1 MVPADSHRVP
11 RAPRYSGC
19 RLAAP
24 TLRIRGCHPLRRH
37 FPEASA
43 RVARARCRGPTTPR
57 GRRHRPRFGLLPVR
71 SPLLGESLLFS
82 LPGGTK
88 MFQFPPFASEAML
101 PRMTALQAA
110 GLSHSETRGSKVI
123 CTSPRIFA
131 AYRVLHRLR
140 EPRHPPCALSYFSYR
155 HARKISGRRS
165 YFQLDLAGS
174 KRARGPRHSYIYY
187 SLACP
192 TCQRSCAESCDR
204 CRRTDW
210 LRLSCSAWWR
220 ITDSNR

>member
-19 RLAAP
+19 RLAAL

-88 MFQFPPFASEAML
+88 MFQFPPFAS
-101 PRMTALQAA
+101 AA
-110 GLSHSETRGSKVI
+110 VRCGWPPFRRPGCPIRRPAGQRSFAPHRGLSQLIASFIASVSQGI
-123 CTSPRIFA
+123 
-131 AYRVLHRLR
+131 
-140 EPRHPPCALSYFSYR
+140 R
-155 HARKISGRRS
+155 HAPLHA
-165 YFQLDLAGS
+165 FLATADLAQP
-174 KRARGPRHSYIYY
+174 RGCGAAELILSAVLRY
-187 SLACP
+187 S
-192 TCQRSCAESCDR
+192 TFYVHVSF
-204 CRRTDW
+204 
-210 LRLSCSAWWR
+210 
-220 ITDSNR
+220 I

>member
-19 RLAAP
+19 RLAAL

-88 MFQFPPFASEAML
+88 MF
-101 PRMTALQAA
+101 
-110 GLSHSETRGSKVI
+110 GLSQLVASFIASMSQGI
-123 CTSPRIFA
+123 
-131 AYRVLHRLR
+131 
-140 EPRHPPCALSYFSYR
+140 R
-155 HARKISGRRS
+155 HAPLNTFLAATHDHPTPKGGCARAHTYSRSLRDISRS
-165 YFQLDLAGS
+165 
-174 KRARGPRHSYIYY
+174 PVIY

-192 TCQRSCAESCDR
+192 TCQRSRAAFATQVENIGIEPMTSCMPCKR
-204 CRRTDW
+204 SSQ
-210 LRLSCSAWWR
+210 LS
-220 ITDSNR
+220 